1 MDALITRTVGI
12 ELEVKTGSGN
22 THARTATALTRAGV
36 ETHEEGYNHTTRTHW
51 KIVSDASLGR
61 GGMEIVSPVL
71 TAETIAQVD
80 TVCETINARST
91 TVDRQC
97 GFHLH
102 VGIGDLSVKELA
114 QLCKGLAKYERL
126 AGHLCPESRRSG
138 LYSNYNL
145 ENAVHERTHF
155 ARLDEVVKAHDRGNL
170 QTEEAQRM
178 ICALAQPRGRYSFFN
193 FQNYLASDRPDT
205 VEVRVHSGTTDRG
218 KIRNW
223 ARVWCLAV
231 DSFKSTNFRAPTKTV
246 KTESKKHGE
255 AGQLT
260 VDKEIRRFFK
270 ILQKSTAVDL
280 KPMRKYYQ
288 GRAKSVGS
296 VDMART
302 RPVA

>member
-36 ETHEEGYNHTTRTHW
+36 ETHDESYNHTTRPHW

-80 TVCETINARST
+80 TVCSTINARST
-91 TVDRQC
+91 SVDRQC

-126 AGHLCPESRRSG
+126 AGHLCPESRRAGS
-138 LYSNYNL
+138 YSAYNL
-145 ENAVHERTHF
+145 GNAVDERAHF
-155 ARLDEVVKAHDRGNL
+155 ARIDDTVKQYERGNL
-170 QTEEAQRM
+170 SAPDAKR
-178 ICALAQPRGRYSFFN
+178 ILVSIAQPRGRYSFFN
-193 FQNYLASDRPDT
+193 FQNLVAPNRPDT
-205 VEVRVHSGTTDRG
+205 LEVRVHSGTTDRD

-223 ARVWCLAV
+223 ARVWCLVV
-231 DSFKSTNFRAPTKTV
+231 DSFKCTNFRAPTKTF
-246 KTESKKHGE
+246 KSDSKKHGS

-270 ILQKSTAVDL
+270 VLQKATAIDL
-280 KPMRKYYQ
+280 KPLRKYYQ

-302 RPVA
+302 APIA